1 MATFIKELELKKYK
15 LPSGKNREWIK
26 DISTPYLYVYANQTK
41 KGLSKIF
48 YYRYADNSDPRRK
61 INQIVIGKYPSI
73 SLAQARAKAN
83 ELTAMKERGED
94 ISPVKKQAI
103 TFKELAEQWIKKE
116 QSKELVSLDKQ
127 IGRINNHLY
136 PILQDKDIKTLTRLE
151 LSNAIEKIQDK
162 EAKKGLSHDTS
173 KRAFYLMRKI
183 MDYALSKGYI
193 DNNPARNII
202 FADTFKLSKAKNFK
216 AVTDTKRL
224 KELLRAFDEYQG
236 SNSTKQALI
245 FGIHTFLRSA
255 NVRGLKW
262 RYVNFDKDLITYPAD
277 KMKLRSE
284 FVMPISKQ
292 VKKILHTQKE
302 LLGSKSEYV
311 FPSDVTK
318 TKPLSENTL
327 NYAIKRLGFG
337 DDMVFHGLRSTAST
351 LLNENIKAHGLDSE
365 VIELCLD
372 HRERNTVKAIY
383 DRSQRLEDRAKLM
396 QWWSDYLDEV
406 KGE

>member
-1 MATFIKELELKKYK
+1 MAVFTKEIELKHYK
-15 LPSGKNREWIK
+15 LPNDKNREWIK

-41 KGLSKIF
+41 KGVTKTF
-48 YYRYADNSDPRRK
+48 YYRYADNGDPRRK
-61 INQIVIGKYPSI
+61 TNQISIGKYPSI
-73 SLAQARAKAN
+73 SLAEARTKAN
-83 ELTAMKERGED
+83 ELTTMRERGED
-94 ISPVKKQAI
+94 INPEKNQAI
-103 TFKELAEQWIKKE
+103 TFKDLAEQWIKKE
-116 QSKELVSLDKQ
+116 QSKELTSFDKQ

-136 PILQDKDIKTLTRLE
+136 PLLKDKNIKTLTRLD

-162 EAKKGLSHDTS
+162 EAKRGLSHDTS

-183 MDYALSKGYI
+183 MDYAVSKGYI

-202 FADTFKLSKAKNFK
+202 FADTFKLSKTNNFK
-216 AVTDTKRL
+216 AITDTDKL
-224 KELLRAFDEYQG
+224 KELLKAFDDYQG

-255 NVRGLKW
+255 NVRRLKW
-262 RYVNFDKDLITYPAD
+262 QYVDFDKDLIIFPA
-277 KMKLRSE
+277 KEMKLRNE
-284 FVMPISKQ
+284 FIMPISKQ

-302 LLGSKSEYV
+302 LLGLKSEYV
-311 FPSDVTK
+311 FPSDVTN

-337 DDMVFHGLRSTAST
+337 DDMVFHGLRTTAST

-396 QWWSDYLDEV
+396 QWWSNYLDEA
-406 KGE
+406 KG

>member
-1 MATFIKELELKKYK
+1 MATFIKELELKKYNLFK
-15 LPSGKNREWIK
+15 GKSREWLK
-26 DISTPYLYVYANQTK
+26 DIATEFLYVYITDTK
-41 KGLSKIF
+41 KGLSKTF
-48 YYRYADNSDPRRK
+48 YYRYADKGDPKRK

-73 SLAQARAKAN
+73 SLVEARTKAN
-83 ELTAMKERGED
+83 ELTTMRERGED
-94 ISPVKKQAI
+94 INPEKNQAI
-103 TFKELAEQWIKKE
+103 TFKDLAEQWIKKE
-116 QSKELVSLDKQ
+116 QSKELTSFDKQ

-136 PILQDKDIKTLTRLE
+136 PLLKDKNIKTLTRLD

-162 EAKKGLSHDTS
+162 EAKRGLSHDTS

-183 MDYALSKGYI
+183 MDYAVSKGYI

-202 FADTFKLSKAKNFK
+202 FADTFKLSKTNNFK
-216 AVTDTKRL
+216 AITDTDKL
-224 KELLRAFDEYQG
+224 KELLRAFDDYQG

-255 NVRGLKW
+255 NVRRLKW
-262 RYVNFDKDLITYPAD
+262 QYVDFDKDLIIFPA
-277 KMKLRSE
+277 KEMKLRNE
-284 FVMPISKQ
+284 FIMPISKQ

-302 LLGSKSEYV
+302 LLGLKSEYV
-311 FPSDVTK
+311 FPSDVTN

-337 DDMVFHGLRSTAST
+337 DDMVFHGLRTTAST

-383 DRSQRLEDRAKLM
+383 DRSQRLEDRARLM
-396 QWWSDYLDEV
+396 QWWSNYLDEL
-406 KGE
+406 KE